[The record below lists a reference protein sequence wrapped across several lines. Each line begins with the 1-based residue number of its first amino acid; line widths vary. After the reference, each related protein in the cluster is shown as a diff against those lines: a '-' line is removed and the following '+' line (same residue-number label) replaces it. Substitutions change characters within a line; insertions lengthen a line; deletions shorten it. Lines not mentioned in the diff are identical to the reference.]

1 MLTYKASLVGIQ
13 VELQEESYTSQAS
26 FLDLDDIP
34 VYKPDDDA
42 KYRFSG
48 KRFGRR
54 NRLYCTRDGHII
66 CADINGSYNILRK
79 RKPDAF
85 TAEGIAAYVV
95 QPVRL
100 AVSIGQ
106 INKKRNVSRH
116 PRFLEL

>member
-34 VYKPDDDA
+34 VYKPDDDT
-42 KYRFSG
+42 KHTFSG

-54 NRLYCTRDGHII
+54 NRLYRTKNGKII
-66 CADINGSYNILRK
+66 CADVNGSYNILRK

-100 AVSIGQ
+100 AVSTGQ
-106 INKKRNVSRH
+106 IKRK
-116 PRFLEL
+116 E